1 MQVFYHRLGPL
12 EFFCILIGDK
22 MLERLEL
29 IVDKKTLDKFCNSNI
44 LLVGIGGV
52 GGACFEALVR
62 LGLKRITIIDKD
74 TFDITN
80 LNRQILS
87 TNSNIG
93 HSKVLEAEIR
103 AKDINP
109 NILIEKKEI
118 FLNEENINEI
128 DYRKYDF
135 IIDCC
140 DTITTKFLLIQ
151 QALKYNVNIIS
162 SMGTGNRLDPTKL
175 ELTNI
180 WKTSYDPLAKIMRKM
195 LRDHHI
201 KNKIPVLASTEQPIK
216 TKTKIVGSTSLV
228 PNVAGF
234 YIASYVFNDIINN
247 RK

>member
-1 MQVFYHRLGPL
+1 
-12 EFFCILIGDK
+12 

-29 IVDKKTLDKFCNSNI
+29 ILDNKSINKFCHSNI

-52 GGACFEALVR
+52 GGACLEALVR
-62 LGLKRITIIDKD
+62 LGLKNITIVDND

-87 TNSNIG
+87 KRSNIG
-93 HSKVLEAEIR
+93 QKKVLEAEIR

-109 NILIEKKEI
+109 DILITKKEI
-118 FLNEENINEI
+118 FLNEENNYEI
-128 DYRKYDF
+128 DYQKYDF

-140 DTITTKFLLIQ
+140 DTITTKFLLIKN
-151 QALKYNVNIIS
+151 ALKYNKKIIS
-162 SMGTGNRLDPTKL
+162 CMGTGNRFDPTKL

-180 WKTSYDPLAKIMRKM
+180 WKTNYDPLAKILRKL
-195 LRDHHI
+195 LRNNQI
-201 KNKIPVLASTEQPIK
+201 KNKIPVLVSTEQPVK
-216 TKTKIVGSTSLV
+216 TTSRTPGSTSLV